1 MKNLSILCLVAILG
15 CAYFLPNYH
24 VHVQEG
30 WGLNASAGN
39 NKSIFNIIFMTILVF
54 GVLSNYAKKDLS
66 NVAGLSLGI
75 IIISVIDIIFNFI
88 GFTIETS
95 KILTNSGFG
104 TVDKTMPGAYLILIL
119 SVINFALVTKQSK
132 NIAQ

>member
-24 VHVQEG
+24 VHVQDG
-30 WGLNASAGN
+30 WGLKQSIGN
-39 NKSIFNIIFMTILVF
+39 NKSIFNIIFMTLLVF
-54 GVLSNYAKKDLS
+54 GVFSNYSKNDLA

-75 IIISVIDIIFNFI
+75 IIISVLDIIFNFI

-95 KILTNSGFG
+95 KLISNTGFG
-104 TVDKTMPGAYLILIL
+104 TVDKTMPGAYIILIL
-119 SVINFALVTKQSK
+119 SIVNFALVTKQSK
-132 NIAQ
+132 KTA